1 MKTSQDKTKTRF
13 NLEESNLIVVKRDG
27 RIDRYDRG
35 KIALAIYKSSKETNE
50 EVATYGVIE
59 LAEEKIQQE
68 IAVKQELK
76 ILVETINR
84 FIVESLNE
92 KGYKKT
98 AEVFDTYRKNR
109 TFIRDGKS
117 NLMRVVGSIGV
128 TTDRD
133 NANVGNNFS
142 SKLLRIASE
151 TNKQYNLAAT
161 MPKEMAKLHENLDLY
176 YHDLDSYNLTSNCLH
191 IATGE
196 ALRKGFNTGYGT
208 INCPKRIESAAEL
221 SCILLQSTQN
231 DLFGGQSHVDFD
243 NDMAYFVKTTRE
255 EIVEQQ
261 RKYLAIYDSKQNV
274 NEKLVEE
281 ILRERTRQAMQAV
294 AYNLNSM
301 HARAGSQVPFST
313 INLGLPD
320 NDDAAM
326 VCELFLEEYGKGM
339 GKNEQMIFPNIIFR
353 TKAGVNRDP
362 GDPYYYLFQIAC
374 KVASRRM
381 NPTFMSM
388 DSKINLPY
396 YKKGI
401 KPATMG
407 CRTYIC
413 SNVNGPEGPAKR
425 GNNAPTTINLP
436 RIAIL
441 AGRGCNKIES
451 RIKAFFDLLDLRL
464 EQARD
469 SLLHRHEVLKRLK
482 VKDLPFVA
490 GQGIMLGSDGLED
503 EDSIEPILKHGTYG
517 IGFTGLAETLVALI
531 GEHHGQSEK
540 AQQLGLSI
548 VGYIR
553 AFTDRATKENQL
565 NFSCYATPA
574 EGLSGKFVPVD
585 RKKYGVIPGVTD
597 KDYYTNGF
605 HIPVGYEV
613 SMIEKVRIEG
623 EYHHLCNAGHITYV
637 EVDGYPTGEHIE
649 NIVRF
654 AFCQTHTSYM
664 GINFHVKYCTDCGTY
679 LDEQQNEC
687 ANCGGRKI
695 QGISRVTGYLSLDQR
710 FGPGKDAERKDR
722 VSHDDCAKKPYRS
735 LYK

>member
-1 MKTSQDKTKTRF
+1 MKNSQEITEAF
-13 NLEESNLIVVKRDG
+13 NPEEINLTVIKRDG
-27 RIDRYDRG
+27 RLVRYERG
-35 KIALAIYKSSKETNE
+35 KIALAIYKSSKETGE
-50 EVATYGVIE
+50 DVSTYGVIE
-59 LAEEKIQQE
+59 LAEEKIQL
-68 IAVKQELK
+68 AGYTSKDAT
-76 ILVETINR
+76 ILVEGINR
-84 FIVESLNE
+84 IIVEALKE
-92 KGYKKT
+92 KGYEKT
-98 AEVFDTYRKNR
+98 AEAFDAYRTDR
-109 TFIRDGKS
+109 TFVRESKS
-117 NLMRVVGSIGV
+117 NLMRVVGSIGI

-161 MPKEMAKLHENLDLY
+161 MPKSMAKLHENLDLY

-196 ALRKGFNTGYGT
+196 VLRRGFNTGYGT
-208 INCPKRIESAAEL
+208 IGSPKRIESAAEL

-243 NDMAYFVKTTRE
+243 NDMAYFVKTTRA

-301 HARAGSQVPFST
+301 HSRAGSQVPFST
-313 INLGLPD
+313 INLGLPED
-320 NDDAAM
+320 KDAAM

-374 KVASRRM
+374 EVAAKRM

-396 YKKGI
+396 YERGI

-407 CRTYIC
+407 CRTYVC
-413 SNVNGPEGPAKR
+413 SNINGPEGPAKR

-436 RIAIL
+436 RVAIL
-441 AGRGCNKIES
+441 AGRQCDKVEE
-451 RIKAFFDLLDLRL
+451 RLRAFFDLLDLRL
-464 EQARD
+464 HQAKD
-469 SLLHRHEVLKRLK
+469 SLLHRHEVLKKLK

-490 GQGIMLGSDGLED
+490 GQGIMLGSEGLED
-503 EDSIEPILKHGTYG
+503 EDSIEPILIQGTYG
-517 IGFTGLAETLVALI
+517 IGFTGLAETLIALI
-531 GEHHGQSEK
+531 GEHHGQSEE
-540 AQQLGLSI
+540 AQELGLRI
-548 VGYIR
+548 IR
-553 AFTDRATKENQL
+553 HIRNFTDKATIDHKL

-574 EGLSGKFVPVD
+574 EGLSGKFVPTD
-585 RKKYGVIPGVTD
+585 RKKYGTIPGVTD

-605 HIPVGYEV
+605 HIPVSYEI
-613 SMIEKVRIEG
+613 SMMDKIRIEG
-623 EYHHLCNAGHITYV
+623 EYHHLCNAGHISYV

-654 AFCQTHTSYM
+654 AFTQTNMSYM
-664 GINFHVKYCTDCGTY
+664 GINFHVKYCVDCGTY

-687 ANCGGRKI
+687 ISCGSRKI
-695 QGISRVTGYLSLDQR
+695 QGVSRVTGYLSLDQR
-710 FGPGKDAERKDR
+710 FGPGKDAERQDR
-722 VSHDDCAKKPYRS
+722 ISHDGKATKTYRS
-735 LYK
+735 LYE